1 MLVALIVVAIV
12 AAVAAIAAALY
23 LAELFTR
30 SKRRRVE
37 GTPSDLGLR
46 YEDVQFTTS
55 DDVVLHGWYL
65 ESPGARGTLVLVHDF
80 DGTRADKTHGLLDL
94 QRDYLRRGF
103 NVLAFDLR
111 GRGESGG
118 VRDYLGAQE
127 RNDLPAAV
135 EYARSRAPM
144 LPVVVHGF
152 GLGGALAVVGV
163 ADGSFEADAIIA
175 DSAFTSVRAYLR
187 RRWAIVP
194 WPLFQLACYFARR
207 LYQADADAIAPLAAM
222 RATSTLTPMLFI
234 HGERDRLISVTH
246 TINIAASSLNA
257 RTTVF
262 RVPRAGHCTGYL
274 RGPEAY
280 VRHCLDFVDDAV
292 PARRISV
299 AAAG

>member
-1 MLVALIVVAIV
+1 MFVTIAVIAVVALLVHI
-12 AAVAAIAAALY
+12 AVALY

-37 GTPSDLGLR
+37 GTPGDLGLR
-46 YEDVQFTTS
+46 YEDVQFVAA
-55 DDVVLHGWYL
+55 DGIVLHGWYL

-80 DGTRADKTHGLLDL
+80 DGTRADKAHGLLTL

-118 VRDYLGAQE
+118 SRDYLGASE
-127 RNDLPAAV
+127 RLDLPAAAK
-135 EYARSRAPM
+135 YAKARTPM

-152 GLGGALAVVGV
+152 GFGGALAVVGV
-163 ADGSFEADAIIA
+163 ADGSVEADAVIA

-194 WPLFQLACYFARR
+194 WHLFQLSCYFAKR
-207 LYQADADAIAPLAAM
+207 LFHADPDAIAPLAAM
-222 RATSTLTPMLFI
+222 RATSSLTPMLFI
-234 HGERDRLISVTH
+234 HGDKDRLISVTH
-246 TINIAASSLNA
+246 TINVAASSMNA
-257 RTTVF
+257 RTSVY
-262 RVPRAGHCTGYL
+262 RVPRAGHCTSYM

-280 VRHCLDFVDDAV
+280 VRHCLDFVDGAV
-292 PARRISV
+292 PARRITV

>member
-1 MLVALIVVAIV
+1 MLVTIAVVGVIALLVHLV
-12 AAVAAIAAALY
+12 AAFY

-37 GTPSDLGLR
+37 GTPGDLGLR
-46 YEDVQFTTS
+46 YEDVLFAAE
-55 DDVVLHGWYL
+55 DGIPLHGWYL

-80 DGTRADKTHGLLDL
+80 DGTRADKTHGLLML

-118 VRDYLGAQE
+118 SRDYLGGRE
-127 RNDLPAAV
+127 RRDLPAAV

-163 ADGSFEADAIIA
+163 ADGTVEADAVIA
-175 DSAFTSVRAYLR
+175 DSTFTSVRAYLR

-194 WPLFQLACYFARR
+194 WHLFQLSCYFGKR
-207 LYQADADAIAPLAAM
+207 LFHADPDAISPLAAM
-222 RATSTLTPMLFI
+222 RSTSNLTPMLFI
-234 HGERDRLISVTH
+234 HGDRDRLINVTH
-246 TINIAASSLNA
+246 TINIAASSMNA
-257 RTTVF
+257 RTSVY
-262 RVPRAGHCTGYL
+262 RVPRAGHCTSYL
-274 RGPEAY
+274 RGPETY
-280 VRHCLDFVDDAV
+280 VRHCLDFVDGAV

>member
-1 MLVALIVVAIV
+1 MFVTIAVIAVVALLVHI
-12 AAVAAIAAALY
+12 AVALY

-37 GTPSDLGLR
+37 GTPGDLGLR
-46 YEDVQFTTS
+46 YEDVQFVAA
-55 DDVVLHGWYL
+55 DGIVLHGWYL

-80 DGTRADKTHGLLDL
+80 DGTRADKAHGLLTL

-118 VRDYLGAQE
+118 SRDYLGASE
-127 RNDLPAAV
+127 RLDLPAAAK
-135 EYARSRAPM
+135 YAKARTPM

-152 GLGGALAVVGV
+152 GFGGALAVVGV
-163 ADGSFEADAIIA
+163 ADGSVEADAVIA

-194 WPLFQLACYFARR
+194 WHLFQLSCYFAKR
-207 LYQADADAIAPLAAM
+207 LFHADPDAIAPLAAM
-222 RATSTLTPMLFI
+222 RATTSLTPMLFI
-234 HGERDRLISVTH
+234 HGDKDRLISVTH
-246 TINIAASSLNA
+246 TINVAASSMNA
-257 RTTVF
+257 RTSVY
-262 RVPRAGHCTGYL
+262 RVPRAGHCTSYM

-280 VRHCLDFVDDAV
+280 VRHCLDFVDGAI
-292 PARRISV
+292 PARRITV

>member
-1 MLVALIVVAIV
+1 MFVTIAVIAVVALLVHI
-12 AAVAAIAAALY
+12 AVALY

-37 GTPSDLGLR
+37 GTPGDLGLR
-46 YEDVQFTTS
+46 YEDVQFVAA
-55 DDVVLHGWYL
+55 DGIVLHGWYL

-80 DGTRADKTHGLLDL
+80 DGTRADKAHGLLTL

-118 VRDYLGAQE
+118 SRDYLGASE
-127 RNDLPAAV
+127 RLDLPAAAK
-135 EYARSRAPM
+135 YAKARTPM

-152 GLGGALAVVGV
+152 GFGGALAVVGV
-163 ADGSFEADAIIA
+163 ADGSVEADAVIA

-194 WPLFQLACYFARR
+194 WHLFQLSCYFAKR
-207 LYQADADAIAPLAAM
+207 LFHADPDAIAPLAAM
-222 RATSTLTPMLFI
+222 RATTSLTPMLFI
-234 HGERDRLISVTH
+234 HGDKDRLISVTH
-246 TINIAASSLNA
+246 TINVAASSMNA
-257 RTTVF
+257 RTSVY
-262 RVPRAGHCTGYL
+262 RVPRAGHCTSYM

-280 VRHCLDFVDDAV
+280 VRHCLDFVDGAV
-292 PARRISV
+292 PARRITV